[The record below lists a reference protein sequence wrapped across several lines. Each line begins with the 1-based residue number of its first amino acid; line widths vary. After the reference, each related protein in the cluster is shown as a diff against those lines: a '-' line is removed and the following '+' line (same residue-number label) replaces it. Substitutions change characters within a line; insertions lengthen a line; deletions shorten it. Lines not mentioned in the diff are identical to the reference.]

1 MRLGITRAHR
11 LGAAVLASG
20 ALVVAAPLAAPAY
33 AAPAPPTVTA
43 KGAYLLDNTA
53 NKKLWS
59 KGADTRRQM
68 ASTTKVMTAV
78 TVLGTAKLDLNKK
91 VTIKKDYRSYVT
103 RNGASTADLKTGD
116 KVTVKQL
123 LYAMMLPSGC
133 DAAMALADTYGT
145 GTTVSAR
152 TKSFIAKMN
161 SNAVKLGLK
170 NTRYDSFDGISAAG
184 KNYTTPRDAAVLAR
198 KAMSYSTFRGIVK
211 SQKTVQKATNGRTYT
226 WYNTNKLLG
235 SYSGAVGVKT
245 GTGTSAG
252 PCLIFA
258 ATRNGRTIIGVVLH
272 SSSGNARFTDATK
285 MLNYAFKTSSS
296 SAAGTLKLRKLPAGA
311 QSD

>member
-33 AAPAPPTVTA
+33 AAPAPPKVTA

-68 ASTTKVMTAV
+68 ASTTKVMTAI

-91 VTIKKDYRSYVT
+91 VTIKKDYRSYVA
-103 RNGASTADLKTGD
+103 RKGASTADLKTGD

-152 TKSFIAKMN
+152 TKSFIKKMN

-170 NTRYDSFDGISAAG
+170 NTKYDSFDGISAAG
-184 KNYTTPRDAAVLAR
+184 KNYTTPRDAAVLTR